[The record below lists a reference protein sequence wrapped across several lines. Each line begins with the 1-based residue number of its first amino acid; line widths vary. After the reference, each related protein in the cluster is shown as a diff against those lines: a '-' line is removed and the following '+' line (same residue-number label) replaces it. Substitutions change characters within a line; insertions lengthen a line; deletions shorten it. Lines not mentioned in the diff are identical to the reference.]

1 MSPPPNKAEVSKQK
15 AKEAK
20 QKKILFVLVPLLLI
34 IAFIQVPKLMKSG
47 GGSTTAAATTG
58 AADTAPASTDASAPA
73 PADTSGGAPASTAPA
88 APVLPAGP
96 VQLVDSDLPPAA
108 DPGQLQ
114 TFDRFVGKDPFDQ
127 QVKPPTGDQST
138 GSTPDQGS
146 TTPPG
151 DTGSTPAVLPN
162 AAELVVNGVLE
173 SVKIG
178 ASFPAADP
186 TFRLVSIDGK
196 AKTIHIGLV
205 RGSFSTGVSTI
216 ELQVGKKLT
225 LVSQP
230 DGVRY
235 EIELKDL
242 TTTSGD
248 STTTPS
254 SATPADSTTP
264 ATTTPA
270 GSTAPAETTATTA
283 SGQ

>member
-1 MSPPPNKAEVSKQK
+1 MPPTPNKAEVSKQK
-15 AKEAK
+15 RKEAK
-20 QKKILFVLVPLLLI
+20 QKKVLFLLVPVLLV

-47 GGSTTAAATTG
+47 GGSSTAAATTG
-58 AADTAPASTDASAPA
+58 AADTAPASTDAA

-114 TFDRFVGKDPFDQ
+114 TFDRFVGTDPFQQ
-127 QVKPPTGDQST
+127 QVKPPSGDQ
-138 GSTPDQGS
+138 
-146 TTPPG
+146 PPG
-151 DTGSTPAVLPN
+151 DTTPPADTGPTTPEVLPN

-178 ASFPAADP
+178 AGFPASDP

-196 AKTIHIGLV
+196 AKTIRIGLV
-205 RGSFSTGVSTI
+205 RGSFSTGVPTI
-216 ELQVGKKLT
+216 ELEVGKKLT

-235 EIELKDL
+235 ELELKDL

-248 STTTPS
+248 STTPT
-254 SATPADSTTP
+254 DS
-264 ATTTPA
+264 TTTPA
-270 GSTAPAETTATTA
+270 DTTPADTTATTTA
-283 SGQ
+283 GQ